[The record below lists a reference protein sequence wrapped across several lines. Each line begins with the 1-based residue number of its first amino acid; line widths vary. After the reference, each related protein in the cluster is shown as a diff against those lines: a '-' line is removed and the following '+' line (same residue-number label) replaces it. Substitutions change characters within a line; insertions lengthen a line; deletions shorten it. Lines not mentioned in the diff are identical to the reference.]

1 VATSRI
7 NAKRYAQ
14 AIFEIAQERQELNKW
29 QADLQ
34 RMSGLNTDAVLLT
47 LLASPKLAF
56 QDKAKLL
63 DEKLIGISPMA
74 RNLAYLLAEKNK
86 ISWISDI
93 ARAYQHLVDN
103 YNGISHATVKTAVPL
118 EAREKAR
125 LEASLKSLTGKNI
138 IIETEVD
145 ASIIGG
151 MVARIDGQLLD
162 GSVRTKLAALKKEL
176 AGREK

>member
-1 VATSRI
+1 VATRV

-14 AIFEIAQERQELNKW
+14 AIFEIAMERHEVEKW

-34 RMSGLNTDAVLLT
+34 LMAGLNKDAVLLT

-56 QDKAKLL
+56 TDKTKLL
-63 DEKLIGISPMA
+63 DEQLTGISPLA

-93 ARAYQHLVDN
+93 AEAYHHLVDN
-103 YNGISHATVKTAVPL
+103 YNGIKHAVVKTAVPL
-118 EAREKAR
+118 EASEKAK
-125 LEASLKSLTGKNI
+125 LESSLNSLTGKKVVLT
-138 IIETEVD
+138 TEVD
-145 ASIIGG
+145 AGIIGG
-151 MVARIDGQLLD
+151 MVAHIDGQLLD
-162 GSVRTKLAALKKEL
+162 GSVRSKLAALKKEL